1 VNVSIDGVSAGRVL
15 SHVRTGEW
23 LFKSPKLSNGKHHVT
38 VEVENRAGLKSAA
51 TDLAVDINGQR
62 TVILD
67 ASNGPVELK
76 ASHILGGGSQG
87 FIVTKVHDGTL
98 EKWSATRNSWKK
110 IPTKA
115 FATNPAAVQI
125 APAIRTISYTDLV
138 RWTPSSTT
146 RGIGQAFKAI
156 PLDKSGGLTE
166 PTPGAGTVPG
176 KVVNLRSKPVQGN
189 GSILTW
195 NALTDGYGGSST
207 RYSVEVTREDGQTLL
222 YNVPSTVRTVASVEG
237 GTVLQARIWGATNTG
252 AGEVGIYNP
261 VPVNL
266 PPTIAPVE
274 IKTLVNGQIV
284 GTVGAIDPEGDP
296 LTFVLTDIPKYGTV
310 QVNPDGTYVYTP
322 GMDYPGYDSFWLA
335 VNDGDFNGEALV
347 SVGDPSLMNLNSALI
362 SRGLTI
368 YNLTSSDLELT
379 DFTHTRRV
387 ENVAPVGTVL
397 KLAES
402 TFVSLAQYAFV
413 NNESTSTFS
422 RTNGGFGFVTYFD
435 LLPYATNW
443 GCTFFGT
450 GSYRTEGST
459 TNKNAALY
467 LLDKDGTTITIPSE
481 QGQEQADVLN
491 QLAESKWV
499 NSSFT
504 PKSFDDTVWT
514 DWKLAASPVLNTST
528 SPVTTTITATVTQST
543 TTTLKLSAS
552 IKLEVFEV
560 VAITVGAEYS
570 EAWTDTY
577 TFSESV
583 KFTAQPGEKAFIETR
598 QPVKRVIGDYTVQM
612 GNTTWILKD
621 VYFDSPDPDR
631 FMEYK
636 VKTTQI

>member
-1 VNVSIDGVSAGRVL
+1 
-15 SHVRTGEW
+15 
-23 LFKSPKLSNGKHHVT
+23 
-38 VEVENRAGLKSAA
+38 
-51 TDLAVDINGQR
+51 
-62 TVILD
+62 
-67 ASNGPVELK
+67 
-76 ASHILGGGSQG
+76 
-87 FIVTKVHDGTL
+87 
-98 EKWSATRNSWKK
+98 
-110 IPTKA
+110 
-115 FATNPAAVQI
+115 
-125 APAIRTISYTDLV
+125 
-138 RWTPSSTT
+138 
-146 RGIGQAFKAI
+146 
-156 PLDKSGGLTE
+156 
-166 PTPGAGTVPG
+166 
-176 KVVNLRSKPVQGN
+176 
-189 GSILTW
+189 
-195 NALTDGYGGSST
+195 
-207 RYSVEVTREDGQTLL
+207 
-222 YNVPSTVRTVASVEG
+222 VEG

-266 PPTIAPVE
+266 PPTIAPVQ

-284 GTVGAIDPEGDP
+284 GTLGAIDPEGDP

-347 SVGDPSLMNLNSALI
+347 SVGDPSLMDLNSALI

-368 YNLTSSDLELT
+368 YNLTKSDLELT

-397 KLAES
+397 KKAES
-402 TFVSLAQYAFV
+402 TFVRLAQYAFE
-413 NNESTSTFS
+413 NNESTSTFES
-422 RTNGGFGFVTYFD
+422 VAGWKRFITYFD
-435 LLPYATNW
+435 LLPYETNW
-443 GCTFFGT
+443 GCTLGN
-450 GSYRTEGST
+450 SRTEGST
-459 TNKNAALY
+459 TNRNAALY
-467 LLDKDGTTITIPSE
+467 LLDPPGTTITIPSE
-481 QGQEQADVLN
+481 QGQDQADVLN

-504 PKSFDDTVWT
+504 PKSFDDTAWT
-514 DWKLAASPVLNTST
+514 DWKLASNPVLNDTT

-560 VAITVGAEYS
+560 VAITVAAEYS

-577 TFSESV
+577 TFSQSV
-583 KFTAQPGEKAFIETR
+583 GVTAQPGEKVFIDTR
-598 QPVKRVIGDYTVQM
+598 EPVKRVIGDYTVQM

-631 FMEYK
+631 KMEYK
-636 VKTTQI
+636 AITTQI